1 MGRFKEICVK
11 QAQLDTA
18 ITTARGNE
26 VVRTREQIRL
36 SAIAECIEFNEETLC
51 THKTWKNKEF
61 DKTKELE
68 ELVDILFFIA
78 QLTNEYEKRGYRIS
92 NILDEG
98 VFKFDNW
105 GKHFDTNKS
114 LLELIGSLSSESLP
128 RILSE
133 YATLCNTFGYTEEDI
148 FLEYN
153 RKWAINMER
162 INKDWKK

>member
-1 MGRFKEICVK
+1 MGIFKEICVK
-11 QAQLDTA
+11 QTQLDNA
-18 ITTARGNE
+18 IATARGSE

-61 DKTKELE
+61 DKAKQLE

-78 QLTNEYEKRGYRIS
+78 QLVNEYERSGYR
-92 NILDEG
+92 NILHLDKN
-98 VFKFDNW
+98 VFDF
-105 GKHFDTNKS
+105 NKWEKRLDINTT
-114 LLELIGSLSSESLP
+114 LLELIESLSCKALNIVLL
-128 RILSE
+128 RYVILCI
-133 YATLCNTFGYTEEDI
+133 ALGYTEEEI

-153 RKWAINMER
+153 RKWAINMDR

>member
-11 QAQLDTA
+11 QAQLDNA
-18 ITTARGNE
+18 IVTARGSE
-26 VVRTREQIRL
+26 VVRTREQIRI
-36 SAIAECIEFNEETLC
+36 SAIAECIEFNEETIH

-61 DKTKELE
+61 DKSKELE

-78 QLTNEYEKRGYRIS
+78 QLVNKYERNGYKNLNALS
-92 NILDEG
+92 KN
-98 VFKFDNW
+98 VFKFDDW
-105 GKHFDTNKS
+105 GKHFDSNKS
-114 LLELIGSLSSESLP
+114 LLKLIESLSSEP
-128 RILSE
+128 VTIVLSE
-133 YATLCNTFGYTEEDI
+133 YVILCNTLGYTEEEI